1 MRGCEHCGIVQM
13 SISISGMVCLV
24 CGALKNQRAKQIRVG
39 SGTHVETA
47 HDGVQLHH
55 ETAGEQ
61 S

>member
-1 MRGCEHCGIVQM
+1 MRHRTDVYLQ
-13 SISISGMVCLV
+13 SGMVCLV

-39 SGTHVETA
+39 SGTHVETV

>member
-1 MRGCEHCGIVQM
+1 MRALRHRTDVYLQ
-13 SISISGMVCLV
+13 SGMVCLV

-39 SGTHVETA
+39 SGTHVETV

>member
-1 MRGCEHCGIVQM
+1 MRM